1 MLKQTVLILGLIL
14 GLGVHAAEQSTEQTE
29 VLEYVT
35 RTAKDYCSPTNID
48 CINTFSLQM
57 MASYKDGEKDS
68 KSRFKNDTLIRRY
81 ENRLMTLE
89 CIPAQANYKDLC
101 TSMVDR
107 LVDAY
112 NRGLSKR

>member
-1 MLKQTVLILGLIL
+1 MLKQTVLILGLTM
-14 GLGVHAAEQSTEQTE
+14 GLGVHAEQSTESTE

-57 MASYKDGEKDS
+57 MASYKDGVMDA
-68 KSRFKNDTLIRRY
+68 KSRFKNETLIRRY
-81 ENRLMTLE
+81 ESKLMVLE
-89 CIPAQANYKDLC
+89 CIPAQARYKDMC
-101 TSMVDR
+101 VSMVDR
-107 LVDAY
+107 LVDSY